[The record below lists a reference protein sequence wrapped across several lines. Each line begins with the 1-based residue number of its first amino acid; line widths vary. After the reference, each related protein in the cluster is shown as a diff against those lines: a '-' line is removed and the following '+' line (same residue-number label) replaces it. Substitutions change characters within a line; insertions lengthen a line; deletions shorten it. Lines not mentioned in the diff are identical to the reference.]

1 MTKKIKF
8 ILGTLVLA
16 LGFLFC
22 FMFTLSVNSHAEDL
36 EDTTPKQE
44 EVETQKEEKEETDV
58 VVDLFLEHLKD
69 FKWNEAEALFG
80 WIIAYLVANFG
91 VILGFVVTLVLKRLN
106 EAKNSKAFQEALA
119 KVSLEN
125 QEKIQ
130 NLITEFENQLK
141 EINTEN
147 KAFIEEQ
154 KAKIEALSND
164 NTKAVA
170 EELKEVTS
178 LLNK

>member
-1 MTKKIKF
+1 MIKRF
-8 ILGTLVLA
+8 KYILGTLVLA
-16 LGFLFC
+16 LGFFFC
-22 FMFTLSVNSHAEDL
+22 FCMVSVNSHADEL

-44 EVETQKEEKEETDV
+44 EVETQEQEETDA

-125 QEKIQ
+125 QERIQ

>member
-1 MTKKIKF
+1 MTKRIKF

-22 FMFTLSVNSHAEDL
+22 IMFTLSVNSHAEDL
-36 EDTTPKQE
+36 EDATPKTE
-44 EVETQKEEKEETDV
+44 EVETQEQEETDV

-69 FKWNEAEALFG
+69 FKWDEAEALFG

-125 QEKIQ
+125 QERIQ
-130 NLITEFENQLK
+130 NLITDFENQLK